1 MQVLLLLCA
10 IAIVSL
16 CLPKEHKFHYSYQ
29 VDKPWEYSLLTAPF
43 DIPIELDTASAS
55 ALRDSI
61 VRNFVK
67 VYSFDRTVTSKHLQ
81 AFASIRSGSS
91 SERLFFVERL
101 REIYRHGIVDRD
113 RKSVV

>member
-1 MQVLLLLCA
+1 MRKINLKISKITAMQVLLLLCA

-29 VDKPWEYSLLTAPF
+29 IDKPWEYSLLTAPF

-61 VRNFVK
+61 VRNFVN
-67 VYSFDRTVTSKHLQ
+67 VYSFDLSLIH
-81 AFASIRSGSS
+81 I
-91 SERLFFVERL
+91 
-101 REIYRHGIVDRD
+101 
-113 RKSVV
+113 